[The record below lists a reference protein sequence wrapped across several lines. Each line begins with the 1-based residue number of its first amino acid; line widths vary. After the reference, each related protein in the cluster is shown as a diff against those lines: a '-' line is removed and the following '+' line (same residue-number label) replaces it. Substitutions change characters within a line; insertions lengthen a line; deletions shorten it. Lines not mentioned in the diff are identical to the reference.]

1 MAEFNTI
8 YVQQVAAGQ
17 NAVLTEDTVRSRCVN
32 HRSGSGLVCVANSGT
47 DCNPARCRVYAKA
60 NIAIPTGGTVE
71 PISLALALNGEVLQ
85 SSLATVT
92 PAAVENFFNVSFEE
106 IICAGKCQVNLSVVN
121 PNTQTIE
128 VENLT
133 LIVEREC

>member
-1 MAEFNTI
+1 MAEFTSI
-8 YVQQVAAGQ
+8 FIQQVESRQ
-17 NAVLTEDTVRSRCVN
+17 NALLTEDAVRSRCVN

-47 DCNPARCRVYAKA
+47 DCNPARYRVYAKA
-60 NIAIPTGGTVE
+60 NIAIPTGGTVG

-92 PAAVENFFNVSFEE
+92 PAAVE
-106 IICAGKCQVNLSVVN
+106 IICAGKCQVNLAVVN
-121 PNTQTIE
+121 PNAQTIE